1 MSIQSNLGSWTCM
14 RSILT
19 SWTSMKIPKRPISI
33 FRFELIL
40 ISRISCKSDNFPWS
54 KAIQLVRVWLHMIH
68 SIFIKKLFVSK
79 DQRPSY
85 MWIWSFCSWH
95 IHEKQR
101 WFQKAIGT
109 LVKYSTCWQ
118 VRNFLVTFLRGPLH
132 EKTQPMRSFH
142 HGLIYH
148 IFWFICLIE
157 ELTAVVDTWGARGC
171 NAPPP
176 TMLDRAKDFLNN
188 SVVCMR
194 GYDS

>member
-118 VRNFLVTFLRGPLH
+118 VRNFFGYLSKRTFTWENSAYAKFSPWPYLSHFLVHLSYRGINSSGGH
-132 EKTQPMRSFH
+132 VGGQ
-142 HGLIYH
+142 GVQ
-148 IFWFICLIE
+148 C
-157 ELTAVVDTWGARGC
+157 
-171 NAPPP
+171 PPP